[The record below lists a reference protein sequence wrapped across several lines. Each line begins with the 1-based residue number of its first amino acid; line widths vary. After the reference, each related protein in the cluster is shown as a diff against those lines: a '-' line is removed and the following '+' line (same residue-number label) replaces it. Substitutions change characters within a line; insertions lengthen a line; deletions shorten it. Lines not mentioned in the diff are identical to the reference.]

1 MGFRGDHTE
10 MCRSGM
16 WIILSW
22 KQARLKRLRKNHWT
36 SPLLLKEFKIEGL
49 CQEVAITID
58 DYRKACVQ
66 CHREE
71 ALLISLLCV
80 TLSLA
85 DSANI
90 CLQSIHSSRLPLNC
104 LINTH
109 GGKHLGMW
117 TPGSLVDDCVL
128 SHVWLCD
135 PMDYTCQAPPSIG
148 VSWARR
154 LEWVAISF
162 SRGFSQSR
170 DQTRVSCVF
179 CIARQVLYHWAT

>member
-1 MGFRGDHTE
+1 MRAVSQG
-10 MCRSGM
+10 RSPFD
-16 WIILSW
+16 
-22 KQARLKRLRKNHWT
+22 Q
-36 SPLLLKEFKIEGL
+36 
-49 CQEVAITID
+49 
-58 DYRKACVQ
+58 
-66 CHREE
+66 
-71 ALLISLLCV
+71 SLLCV

-104 LINTH
+104 LINRH

-117 TPGSLVDDCVL
+117 TPGSLVDDSVL

-179 CIARQVLYHWAT
+179 CIGRQVLYHLGLPLKVPNPSLTFWSSEWYLYLALLSLNSLCSCGFPVHK